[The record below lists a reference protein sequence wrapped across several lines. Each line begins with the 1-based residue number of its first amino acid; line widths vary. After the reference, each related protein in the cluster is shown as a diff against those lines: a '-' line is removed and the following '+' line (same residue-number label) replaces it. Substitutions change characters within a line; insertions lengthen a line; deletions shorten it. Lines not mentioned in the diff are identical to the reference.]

1 MKRFLLLLLAALM
14 LYPLNGC
21 SSLFDREIYVEEPY
35 DAGSETT
42 DAEIDDAEAISN
54 YAALRQAIN
63 RLVEEHTE
71 SAELQFQNYNG
82 SISQDISTACWE
94 VKSSTPLGAFAV
106 DYISYDLSRI
116 VSYYQAE
123 LHITYKK
130 SQYQVEALER
140 VENLTAM
147 RTRLSDALRAGE
159 TYLVLEIAATA
170 LTADM
175 VSDSVSDAYY
185 ADPLLSPVL
194 PSVTTGIYPESGL
207 TRILEITLDYGLDSE
222 TLAVRREELETAVL
236 AVAAG
241 CGMAE
246 DGENTAELRVILAAL
261 CDYLGANCVP
271 DENGDNTAWAAL
283 SESTASSEGI
293 AMAFAAVCRTL
304 DIVCVPVFGRLN
316 GETHVWNIV
325 TLEEGSCHVDASV
338 DGVFMESDAE
348 ISGAY
353 WWDTSEY
360 PPCEEW
366 NVSSQEPLTAAS
378 GEA

>member
-1 MKRFLLLLLAALM
+1 MKRFLVLLLAAVM
-14 LYPLNGC
+14 LFPLNGC
-21 SSLFDREIYVEEPY
+21 SSLFNREIYVEEPY
-35 DAGSETT
+35 EAGSETP

-54 YAALRQAIN
+54 YAALRQAII

-71 SAELQFQNYNG
+71 SAELQFQNYSG

-94 VKSSTPLGAFAV
+94 VKSSTPLGAFSV

-140 VENLTAM
+140 VENLAAM
-147 RTRLSDALRAGE
+147 RTRLSDALRTGE

-175 VSDSVSDAYY
+175 VNDSVSEAYY

-194 PSVTTGIYPESGL
+194 PSVTTGIYPESGV

-222 TLAVRREELETAVL
+222 TLAVRREELETAVSG
-236 AVAAG
+236 VAAV
-241 CGMAE
+241 CGAEE
-246 DGENTAELRVILAAL
+246 DGAEPRVILAAL
-261 CDYLGANCVP
+261 CDYLGTNCVP
-271 DENGDNTAWAAL
+271 DESGDGTAWAAL
-283 SESTASSEGI
+283 TEKTASSEGI

-304 DIVCVPVFGRLN
+304 DIACVPVFGRLN

-338 DGVFMESDAE
+338 DGVFMENDAE

-366 NVSSQEPLTAAS
+366 ITTSEEPQTAAS